1 MAQSIRRGG
10 IDPVD
15 ASVKACVNGGYG
27 FLIILRAPS
36 ELPVSA
42 ANGPSSH
49 AYWRDLQVTSSQFS

>member
-1 MAQSIRRGG
+1 MAEPIRRGG

-42 ANGPSSH
+42 ANGPGSH
-49 AYWRDLQVTSSQFS
+49 ANWCDVQVASSEFS